1 MKEINNSKSVI
12 RLPILLAIAI
22 ATGVLIGATMV
33 NTGDGKKDLY
43 QSIYKFREIVSY
55 IDRNYVDEV
64 DTDDL
69 VETAINDMLEKLDP
83 HTSYIPAKDQELV
96 SSQLEGKFEGIGIEF
111 NIFHDT
117 IYVVSPL
124 SGGPSEKV
132 GLKAGDKIVKV
143 DDEVVA
149 GIGITNRGVFDR
161 LRGTK
166 GSEVV
171 VSIKRRNVDE
181 LMDFK
186 IERDKI
192 PQYSVDVAYMV
203 DEEIGYLKINRFT
216 ATTYDEFKEALQ
228 KLNDQGMTKL
238 MLDLTGNPGGYM
250 DKAINIADEFLSGN
264 KMIVYTKGKEA
275 RYNAEHRAYRK
286 GQFEQGS
293 LIVLIDAGSASA
305 SEIVSG
311 AIQDN
316 DRGLIVGRR
325 SFGKGLVQ
333 MPISLNDGSE
343 LRLTISRYYTPS
355 GRSIQKHYEL
365 GEQDDYYSDFT
376 TRIQSGELYTADSM
390 QVTDSLLFE
399 TLKGRTVYGGG
410 GIMPDVFVSL
420 DSTDN
425 SPYLNK
431 LFYTNTIRE
440 YALRYFEEN
449 KSRLEKYEYAQFKDG
464 FKVSEAMMND
474 LIELGEANGAPF
486 NEQQYMKSRPFI
498 QTFLKAQIARS
509 VWDNEGF
516 FPIYNQ
522 TNEIFLEALKL
533 FDEADAIAGNGD

>member
-171 VSIKRRNVDE
+171 VTIKRRSVDE

-228 KLNDQGMTKL
+228 KLNDQGMSKL

-376 TRIQSGELYTADSM
+376 TRIKSGELYSADSM

-425 SPYLNK
+425 SAYLNK

-440 YALRYFEEN
+440 FALRYFEEN
-449 KSRLEKYEYAQFKDG
+449 KSRLEKYEYDQFREG
-464 FKVSEAMMND
+464 FKVSEAMMNE
-474 LIELGEANGAPF
+474 LIELGEANGAPY

>member
-376 TRIQSGELYTADSM
+376 TRIQSGELYSADSM

-440 YALRYFEEN
+440 YALKYFEEN
-449 KSRLEKYEYAQFKDG
+449 KSRLEKYDYAQFKDD

>member
-376 TRIQSGELYTADSM
+376 TRIQSGELYSADSM

-440 YALRYFEEN
+440 YALKYFEEN

-474 LIELGEANGAPF
+474 LIELGKANGAPF

>member
-1 MKEINNSKSVI
+1 MKDINNSNSVI

-33 NTGDGKKDLY
+33 NTGDGKNDLY

-64 DTDDL
+64 DTDEL

-132 GLKAGDKIVKV
+132 GLKAGDKIIKV

-166 GSEVV
+166 GSVV
-171 VSIKRRNVDE
+171 TVTIKRRNVDD

-203 DEEIGYLKINRFT
+203 DKEIGYLKINRFT
-216 ATTYDEFKEALQ
+216 ATTYDEFKEALE
-228 KLNDQGMTKL
+228 KLTAQGMTKL

-355 GRSIQKHYEL
+355 GRSIQKAYEL
-365 GEQDDYYSDFT
+365 GEQEAYYSDFS
-376 TRIQSGELYTADSM
+376 TRINNGELYSADSIK
-390 QVTDSLLFE
+390 VVDSLLFE
-399 TLKGRTVYGGG
+399 TSKGRTVYGGG
-410 GIMPDVFVSL
+410 GIMPDVFVPL
-420 DSTDN
+420 DSTTN
-425 SPYLNK
+425 SAYLNK

-440 YALRYFEEN
+440 FALLYYENN
-449 KSRLEKYEYAQFKDG
+449 KSRLEKYDFARFKSD
-464 FKVSEAMMND
+464 FKVDKAMLD
-474 LIELGEANGAPF
+474 ELVRLGETNGAPF
-486 NEQQYMKSRPFI
+486 NEQQYIKSLPFI

-533 FDEADAIAGNGD
+533 FDEADAIAENGD

>member
-33 NTGDGKKDLY
+33 NTSDGKKDLY

-376 TRIQSGELYTADSM
+376 TRIQSGELYSADSM

-440 YALRYFEEN
+440 YALKYFEEN

-474 LIELGEANGAPF
+474 LIELGKANGAPF

>member
-1 MKEINNSKSVI
+1 VKEINNSKAVI
-12 RLPILLAIAI
+12 RLPILLSIAI
-22 ATGVLIGATMV
+22 ATGILIGATMV
-33 NTGDGKKDLY
+33 GTSDGKKDLY

-64 DTDDL
+64 DTDEL
-69 VETAINDMLEKLDP
+69 VENAINDMLEKLDP
-83 HTSYIPAKDQELV
+83 HTSYIPAEDQELV
-96 SSQLEGKFEGIGIEF
+96 SSQLQGKFEGIGIEF

-143 DDEVVA
+143 DGETVA
-149 GIGITNRGVFDR
+149 GIGINNRGVYDR
-161 LRGTK
+161 LRGAK
-166 GSEVV
+166 GSEVT
-171 VSIKRRNVDE
+171 VSIKRRNVEE
-181 LMDFK
+181 LMDFR

-192 PQYSVDVAYMV
+192 PQHSVDVAYMV
-203 DEEIGYLKINRFT
+203 DDQIGYLKINRFT
-216 ATTYDEFKEALQ
+216 ATTYDEFKDALE
-228 KLNDQGMTKL
+228 KLQEQGMTKL

-264 KMIVYTKGKEA
+264 KMIVYTKGKET

-311 AIQDN
+311 AVQDN

-355 GRSIQKHYEL
+355 GRSIQKPYEL
-365 GEQDDYYSDFT
+365 GQQDDYYEDFSE
-376 TRIQSGELYTADSM
+376 RIRNGELYSADSM
-390 QVTDSLLFE
+390 QVSDSLLFE

-410 GIMPDVFVSL
+410 GITPDVFVPL

-425 SPYLNK
+425 SAYLNK
-431 LFYTNTIRE
+431 LFYTNTMRE
-440 YALRYFEEN
+440 YALLYYEEN
-449 KSRLEKYEYAQFKDG
+449 QANLEKYSFNDFRKNFA
-464 FKVSEAMMND
+464 VSDEMLGE
-474 LIELGEANGAPF
+474 LIELGEANGASY
-486 NEQQYMKSRPFI
+486 NEQQYMKSRIFI
-498 QTFLKAQIARS
+498 RTFLKAQIARG

-533 FDEADAIAGNGD
+533 FDKADAIAEKGD